1 MLDKL
6 SICRSV
12 FLMVET
18 LSDEVSEDIEIWL
31 DSIFFKPLFFE
42 LVFPVLL
49 DALSAAVFI

>member
-6 SICRSV
+6 SKCRSV
-12 FLMVET
+12 FLMAET